1 MKSSHSYIMRGLSM
15 LLFAAVLVVGL
26 TACGG
31 GDAPDSSDDSGDDM
45 AAEDDAPAMTQ
56 DSLTIVDIAVSDARF
71 TTLVTAL
78 DSTDL
83 VSSLSEDGPFTVF
96 APTNEAFE
104 ALPDG
109 ALDDLIGADDKSDL
123 EGILLY
129 HVVEGE
135 TLSDDLEDGEQTVTT
150 MQGDDLTIEVSDE
163 GVMVGEGQVVEAD
176 IEAANGVIHVV
187 DSVLMPP
194 EED

>member
-1 MKSSHSYIMRGLSM
+1 MISSHSQITRGLSM
-15 LLFAAVLVVGL
+15 LLFAAMLVVGL
-26 TACGG
+26 SACGG
-31 GDAPDSSDDSGDDM
+31 GEATDDSENGDDM
-45 AAEDDAPAMTQ
+45 ANEDDAPAMTQ

-109 ALDDLIGADDKSDL
+109 ALEDLIGAEDKSEL
-123 EGILLY
+123 ESILLY
-129 HVVEGE
+129 HVVEGS
-135 TLSDDLEDGEQTVTT
+135 TMSGDLSDGEQMVTT
-150 MQGDDLTIEVSDE
+150 LQGDSLTVEVSDE
-163 GVMVGEGQVVEAD
+163 GVMVGDAQVVEAD
-176 IEAANGVIHVV
+176 IEAANGVIHVI
-187 DSVLMPP
+187 DGVLMPP
-194 EED
+194 EE

>member
-1 MKSSHSYIMRGLSM
+1 MISSHSPITRGLSM
-15 LLFAAVLVVGL
+15 LLFAAMLVVGL
-26 TACGG
+26 SACGG
-31 GDAPDSSDDSGDDM
+31 GEATDDSENSDDM
-45 AAEDDAPAMTQ
+45 ANEDDAPAMTE
-56 DSLTIVDIAVSDARF
+56 DSLTIVDIAADDARF

-109 ALDDLIGADDKSDL
+109 ALEDLIGAEDKSQL
-123 EGILLY
+123 ESILLY
-129 HVVEGE
+129 HVVEGS
-135 TLSDDLEDGEQTVTT
+135 TMSGDLADGEQMVPTL
-150 MQGDDLTIEVSDE
+150 QGDDLTIEVSDE
-163 GVMVGEGQVVEAD
+163 GVMVGDAQVVEAD

-187 DSVLMPP
+187 DGVLMPP
-194 EED
+194 EE

>member
-1 MKSSHSYIMRGLSM
+1 M
-15 LLFAAVLVVGL
+15 LLFAAMLVVGL
-26 TACGG
+26 SACGG
-31 GDAPDSSDDSGDDM
+31 GEATDDSENGDDM
-45 AAEDDAPAMTQ
+45 ANEDDAPAMTQ

-109 ALDDLIGADDKSDL
+109 ALEDLIGAEDKSEL
-123 EGILLY
+123 ESILLY
-129 HVVEGE
+129 HVVEGS
-135 TLSDDLEDGEQTVTT
+135 TMSGDLSDGEQMVTT
-150 MQGDDLTIEVSDE
+150 LQGDSLTIEVSDE
-163 GVMVGEGQVVEAD
+163 GVMVGDAQVVEAD
-176 IEAANGVIHVV
+176 IEAANGVIHVI
-187 DSVLMPP
+187 DGVLMPP
-194 EED
+194 EE

>member
-1 MKSSHSYIMRGLSM
+1 MISSHSQITRGLSM
-15 LLFAAVLVVGL
+15 LLFAAMLVVGL
-26 TACGG
+26 SACGG
-31 GDAPDSSDDSGDDM
+31 GEEAPDASENGDDM
-45 AAEDDAPAMTQ
+45 ANEEDAPAMTQ

-109 ALDDLIGADDKSDL
+109 ALEDLIGAEDKSEL
-123 EGILLY
+123 ESILLY
-129 HVVEGE
+129 HVVEGS
-135 TLSDDLEDGEQTVTT
+135 TMSGDLEDGTQTVETL
-150 MQGDDLTIEVSDE
+150 QGGELEIEVSDE
-163 GVMVGEGQVVEAD
+163 GVMVGDAQVVEAD
-176 IEAANGVIHVV
+176 IEAANGVIHVI
-187 DSVLMPP
+187 DGVLMPP
-194 EED
+194 EE

>member
-1 MKSSHSYIMRGLSM
+1 MISSHSQITRGLSM
-15 LLFAAVLVVGL
+15 LLFAAMLVVGL
-26 TACGG
+26 SACGG
-31 GDAPDSSDDSGDDM
+31 GEATDDSENGDDM
-45 AAEDDAPAMTQ
+45 ANEDDAPAMTQ

-109 ALDDLIGADDKSDL
+109 ALEDLIGAEDKSEL
-123 EGILLY
+123 ESILLY
-129 HVVEGE
+129 HVVEGS
-135 TLSDDLEDGEQTVTT
+135 TMSGDLSDGEQMVTT
-150 MQGDDLTIEVSDE
+150 LQGDSLTIEVSDE
-163 GVMVGEGQVVEAD
+163 GVMVGDAQVVEAD
-176 IEAANGVIHVV
+176 IEAANGVIHVI
-187 DSVLMPP
+187 DGVLMPP
-194 EED
+194 EE

>member
-1 MKSSHSYIMRGLSM
+1 MISSHSPITRGLSM
-15 LLFAAVLVVGL
+15 LLFAAMLVVGL
-26 TACGG
+26 SACGG
-31 GDAPDSSDDSGDDM
+31 GEATDDSENGDDM
-45 AAEDDAPAMTQ
+45 ANEDDAPAMTQ

-109 ALDDLIGADDKSDL
+109 ALEDLIGAEDKSQL
-123 EGILLY
+123 ESILLY
-129 HVVEGE
+129 HVVEGS
-135 TLSDDLEDGEQTVTT
+135 TMSGDLADGEQMVPTL
-150 MQGDDLTIEVSDE
+150 QGDDLTIEVSDE
-163 GVMVGEGQVVEAD
+163 GVMVGDAQVVEAD

-187 DSVLMPP
+187 DGVLMPP
-194 EED
+194 EE